1 MAFPVSPVDGEYATV
16 NNIVYLYASATGTWT
31 RQQGAN
37 GTGTLSTLNITST
50 NNATS
55 QITGALVVAGGAGF
69 QGNVHVNAVYSNNYK
84 YANGS
89 PFTTESPTSIAN
101 GNSNVTVVANANVT
115 ISSAGTANVIVVT
128 STGANIAGTANVTGA
143 VALGSSLT
151 VTGVTNLG
159 PVGNVIIT
167 GGSSNQYLRTD
178 GAGALSWQSLS
189 SNSISNGNSN
199 VTVVANAN
207 VNISSTGVANVLV
220 ITGTGVVAT
229 GLIDI
234 DNIRLDGNTISSTN
248 TNGNIDI
255 TPNGTGNINL
265 NDPVQATSTIQA
277 TRFISNIADGTAPFT
292 VTSTTQV
299 ANLNVATA
307 GSATT
312 AGTVTT
318 AAQPNITGVGTLTSL
333 TTNGRIQVTLDGSA
347 DTGVTNNTTML
358 ELLDNGATSTPS
370 MAFHRPSV
378 YATKIVL
385 NTDNILYFGGWS
397 AAVGGQSIATGTH
410 LPGANATYALG
421 STSLRWSNIWGLASS
436 AQYADLA
443 EMYQADA
450 EYSPGTVMV
459 FGGEKEITA
468 STITYDTAVAGVIS
482 TQPAY
487 LMNDESDRSGIWLP
501 LALTG
506 RVPCLVKGP
515 VKKGDVLVT
524 SSTPGVAEKINNQSY
539 IPGCV
544 IGKSLEEYL
553 GTNIT
558 TIEVVVGRF

>member
-115 ISSAGTANVIVVT
+115 ISSAGTANVMVVT

-229 GLIDI
+229 GIIDI

-277 TRFISNIADGTAPFT
+277 TRFISNIATGTAPLT

-307 GSATT
+307 GTATSATT

-318 AAQPNITGVGTLTSL
+318 AAQGNITSVGTLTGL
-333 TTNGRIQVTLDGSA
+333 TMSGAIIPNANGTI
-347 DTGVTNNTTML
+347 
-358 ELLDNGATSTPS
+358 
-370 MAFHRPSV
+370 AF
-378 YATKIVL
+378 
-385 NTDNILYFGGWS
+385 
-397 AAVGGQSIATGTH
+397 
-410 LPGANATYALG
+410 G
-421 STSLRWSNIWGLASS
+421 STTARWSNIWGLASS

-450 EYSPGTVMV
+450 EYSPATVMV
-459 FGGEKEITA
+459 FSGEKEITS
-468 STITYDTAVAGVIS
+468 STITHDTAVAGVIS

-487 LMNDESDRSGIWLP
+487 LMNDENGRSGIWLP

-506 RVPCLVKGP
+506 RVPCRVKGP

-539 IPGCV
+539 VPGCV

>member
-101 GNSNVTVVANANVT
+101 GNSNVNVVANANVT

-229 GLIDI
+229 GIIDI

-459 FGGEKEITA
+459 FGGGKEITA

>member
-1 MAFPVSPVDGEYATV
+1 VGTLTSLGVSGAVTASTLVSNIAIGTAPFTVTSTTQVANLNVATAGSSTTAGTV
-16 NNIVYLYASATGTWT
+16 TTAAQPNITSV
-31 RQQGAN
+31 
-37 GTGTLSTLNITST
+37 GTLSSLTSSGVISTSSRLASTASAGDEGGEITLAIPATNST
-50 NNATS
+50 IS
-55 QITGALVVAGGAGF
+55 
-69 QGNVHVNAVYSNNYK
+69 
-84 YANGS
+84 
-89 PFTTESPTSIAN
+89 
-101 GNSNVTVVANANVT
+101 SNVTIDVYQNKLRIFEGGGTARGAYIDLTAATAGVGSNLLAGGGGTPSSIVSGTSNVSVAASGNVT
-115 ISSAGTANVIVVT
+115 VGIGGTANIAVFT
-128 STGANIAGTANVTGA
+128 STGANITGT
-143 VALGSSLT
+143 LGIS
-151 VTGVTNLG
+151 GVT
-159 PVGNVIIT
+159 T
-167 GGSSNQYLRTD
+167 
-178 GAGALSWQSLS
+178 A
-189 SNSISNGNSN
+189 
-199 VTVVANAN
+199 
-207 VNISSTGVANVLV
+207 STFV
-220 ITGTGVVAT
+220 
-229 GLIDI
+229 
-234 DNIRLDGNTISSTN
+234 
-248 TNGNIDI
+248 
-255 TPNGTGNINL
+255 
-265 NDPVQATSTIQA
+265 
-277 TRFISNIADGTAPFT
+277 SNIAIGTAPFT

-370 MAFHRPSV
+370 MSFHRPSA

-443 EMYQADA
+443 EMYQADV
-450 EYSPGTVMV
+450 EYPPATVMV
-459 FGGEKEITA
+459 FGGKKEITS
-468 STITYDTAVAGVIS
+468 STITHDPAVAGVIS

-539 IPGCV
+539 VPGCV